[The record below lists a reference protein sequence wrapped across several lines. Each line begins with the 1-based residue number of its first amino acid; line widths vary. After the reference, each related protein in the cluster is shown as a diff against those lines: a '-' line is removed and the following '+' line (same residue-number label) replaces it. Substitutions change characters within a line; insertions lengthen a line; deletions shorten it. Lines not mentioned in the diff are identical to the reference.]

1 MEIAGKT
8 ALVTGGAHRVGKSI
22 ALMLAGCGANVVVN
36 YHRSAAEAAQT
47 VVEIEA
53 RGVQAMAVQADVAEL
68 EQVEAMARAALARF
82 GTVDIVVNCADLL
95 EQTPFPL
102 EDVEVW
108 RRVTRT
114 AIDGA
119 FYVCNALAPA
129 MLARGSGVIVNLV
142 DLSAFLPWPR
152 FTAHAVAKAGLLALT
167 RQLALDLAPTV
178 RVNAVAP
185 GPVLPA
191 PHHDEARI
199 AASARKTLLQRVG
212 SPEDVARA
220 VRYLVEAEYV
230 TGEVMMVDGGESI
243 AYYQRLKAE
252 K

>member
-1 MEIAGKT
+1 MEITGKT

-22 ALMLAGCGANVVVN
+22 ALMLAGRGANVVVN
-36 YHRSAAEAAQT
+36 YHRSAEAAEQT
-47 VVEIEA
+47 VAEIEA
-53 RGVQAMAVQADVAEL
+53 RGVQALALQADVAEL

-82 GTVDIVVNCADLL
+82 QSVDIVVNSADLL
-95 EQTPFPL
+95 EQTPFPM

-108 RRVTRT
+108 RRVTQV

-129 MLARGSGVIVNLV
+129 MLARGHGVIVNLV

-167 RQLALDLAPTV
+167 RQLALELAPTV

-185 GPVLPA
+185 GPVLPS

-212 SPEDVARA
+212 SPEDVAHA
-220 VRYLVEAEYV
+220 VRYLIEAEYV

-243 AYYQRLKAE
+243 AYYKRLRGE